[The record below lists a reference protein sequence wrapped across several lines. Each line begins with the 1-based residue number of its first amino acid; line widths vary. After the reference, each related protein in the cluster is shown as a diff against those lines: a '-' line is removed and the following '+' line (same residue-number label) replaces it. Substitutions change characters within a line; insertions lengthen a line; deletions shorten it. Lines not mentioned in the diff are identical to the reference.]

1 MNPAIAA
8 IVSGLDGLGYKAAAL
23 LSDYSFADVLSP
35 AGETRQVA
43 LAAFTQTPPSYRTA
57 AFGVVEAG
65 SGESDLTGL
74 RALGAPMIF
83 AVAGESIEL
92 WQVHASKPA
101 SRMAVVTTDS
111 LGDLF
116 ARNAEHWSP
125 RAIHRAKAIDGE
137 PLAGRQFDFIDIGL
151 MIAIEGEVHV
161 KLDALLR
168 ETLASII
175 DVRGRPA
182 MDARLLFRATF
193 RFLAAKILTDRGHE
207 FAAKWADGS
216 VDDVLRG
223 IDLYYGLG
231 TIAPSSRDR
240 AQLETVWEGIRTG
253 INFRNISADDLAFV
267 YENTFVTSEAR
278 AAFGT
283 HSTPRQMAE
292 HIVRRLELWRNP
304 NRVRVYEPF
313 SGAGVLLVAAL
324 RQLRAALPLE
334 WTDEE
339 RHRFLTARLA
349 GDEIDEFACEVAK
362 LSLILAD
369 YPNHNG
375 WDIQQAD
382 LFSSDRLRR
391 RITADT
397 FVICNPPFEDF
408 DADDR
413 SSAISRN
420 DVSKPITVLEEVIA
434 AHPAGIGFVLPS
446 SFIVEKRYRKVRAL
460 IESRYTSV
468 EIVEIPDD
476 VFSASR
482 SAASLLIARDPRK
495 TEDEPRITIRSSEV
509 TLRDRLPFLKAG
521 IITRSR
527 SLSRWVPDTPSGD
540 LWVPALHEIWAYL
553 SDRPKLGDRL
563 ELHRGIEWSGPQA
576 KAWSR
581 EPQPGFKL
589 GLHGVNGHRQ
599 FQSPHPVWLDCRPE
613 SARGGAHKLP
623 WGQTKL
629 IINAVRL
636 SRYSWRLAA
645 SHDAD
650 GLVCSQQF
658 IGAWPKEGVSDTH
671 LLALMAVLNSAVANA
686 FATVFTSDQRY
697 RLTTLGNIPLPNH
710 LPPEIAEM
718 TATYIERLSQA
729 PFTFDND
736 TALQRLLAEIDSA
749 VLGCYALPVRL
760 ERELLRFFDGAR
772 RPVVHAWEG
781 WPGLEAAPGL
791 TLAEILDGSRER
803 FSGNWVR
810 SVFEPLP
817 QSEADA
823 LRAYIG

>member
-1 MNPAIAA
+1 MTAAIAA
-8 IVSGLDGLGYKAAAL
+8 IARELGGLGYPAEAL
-23 LSDYSFADVLSP
+23 LSNYEFADVLSP

-57 AFGVVEAG
+57 AFGVVDVGTSA
-65 SGESDLTGL
+65 SDLTRL

-83 AVAGESIEL
+83 AVAGEHVEL

-101 SRMAVVTTDS
+101 SQIAVATIDA

-116 ARNAEHWSP
+116 ARNAEYWSP
-125 RAIHRAKAIDGE
+125 LAIHRAKAIDSE
-137 PLAGRQFDFIDIGL
+137 PLVGRQFDFIDMGL
-151 MIAIEGEVHV
+151 MVAIEGEVHV

-168 ETLASII
+168 ETLASVV
-175 DVRGRPA
+175 DARGRPA
-182 MDARLLFRATF
+182 MDARLLFQATF

-207 FAAKWADGS
+207 SAANWVGGS
-216 VDDVLRG
+216 VDHVLRG

-231 TIAPSSRDR
+231 TIAPSLRDR
-240 AQLETVWEGIRTG
+240 ARLETVWAGICAG

-278 AAFGT
+278 ATFGT

-304 NRVRVYEPF
+304 DRVRIYEPF
-313 SGAGVLLVAAL
+313 TGAGVLLVAAL
-324 RQLRAALPLE
+324 RQLRAALPLD
-334 WTDEE
+334 WSDEK
-339 RHRFLTARLA
+339 RHRFLAARLA

-375 WDIQQAD
+375 WDIQQSD
-382 LFSSDRLRR
+382 LFASDRIRT

-408 DADDR
+408 DTADR
-413 SSAISRN
+413 SSAIAQH
-420 DVSKPITVLEEVIA
+420 DVSKPVAVLEEVIA
-434 AHPAGIGFVLPS
+434 AKPAGIGFVLPS
-446 SFIVEKRYRKVRAL
+446 SFIVGKRYRKVRAL
-460 IESRYTSV
+460 IESLYSSV
-468 EIVEIPDD
+468 EVVEIPDD

-482 SAASLLIARDPRK
+482 ASASLLIARDPRNVA
-495 TEDEPRITIRSSEV
+495 DERRITIRSSEV
-509 TLRDRLPFLKAG
+509 TLRDRLPFLRAG
-521 IITRSR
+521 VITRSR
-527 SLSRWVPDTPSGD
+527 SLTRWVPDSPSGD

-553 SDRPKLGDRL
+553 SDRPKLGERL

-576 KAWSR
+576 SAWSR
-581 EPQPGFKL
+581 MPWPGFKP
-589 GLHGVNGHRQ
+589 GLHGVTGHRQ
-599 FQSPHPVWLDCRPE
+599 YQSPHPVWLDCRPE
-613 SARGGAHKLP
+613 SARGGAYKLP
-623 WGQTKL
+623 WEQTKL
-629 IINAVRL
+629 IINGVRL
-636 SRYSWRLAA
+636 SRYSWPLGA
-645 SHDAD
+645 SLDTN

-658 IGAWPKEGVSDTH
+658 IGAWPKEGVNDKD
-671 LLALMAVLNSAVANA
+671 LFGLMAVLNSPIANA
-686 FATVFTSDQRY
+686 FATIFTSDQRY
-697 RLTTLGNIPLPNH
+697 RLTTLRDIPLPIH

-718 TATYIERLSQA
+718 AATYIDRLAQTA
-729 PFTFDND
+729 LTFEGEA
-736 TALQRLLAEIDSA
+736 ALQRLLAEIDGA
-749 VLGCYALPVRL
+749 VLASYALPVRL
-760 ERELLRFFDGAR
+760 ERELLRFFEGAR
-772 RPVVHAWEG
+772 RPVAHEWEG

-791 TLAEILDGSRER
+791 SLAETLDGNREL
-803 FSGNWVR
+803 FNGNWVR

>member
-1 MNPAIAA
+1 MTPAITA
-8 IVSGLDGLGYKAAAL
+8 IVSELGGLGYPAEAV

-35 AGETRQVA
+35 GGETRQVA

-57 AFGVVEAG
+57 AFGVVEGKCNG
-65 SGESDLTGL
+65 SELTEL

-83 AVAGESIEL
+83 AVSGERVEL

-101 SRMAVVTTDS
+101 SRIAVATTDA

-116 ARNAEHWSP
+116 ARHAEHWSP
-125 RAIHRAKAIDGE
+125 QAIHRAKAIDAE
-137 PLAGRQFDFIDIGL
+137 PSASRQFDFIDAGL

-161 KLDALLR
+161 KLDVLLR
-168 ETLASII
+168 ETLANVV

-182 MDARLLFRATF
+182 MDARLLFQATF

-207 FAAKWADGS
+207 SAGNWASGS

-231 TIAPSSRDR
+231 TITPSQHDR
-240 AQLETVWEGIRTG
+240 ARLETVWEGIRAG

-278 AAFGT
+278 AAYGT

-304 NRVRVYEPF
+304 DRVRVYEPF
-313 SGAGVLLVAAL
+313 TGAGVLLVAAL

-334 WTDEE
+334 WSDEE

-382 LFSSDRLRR
+382 LFASDRLRT

-408 DADDR
+408 DPGDR
-413 SSAISRN
+413 SNLIAQH
-420 DVSKPITVLEEVIA
+420 DVSKPIAVLEEVIA
-434 AHPAGIGFVLPS
+434 AQPAGIGFVLPS
-446 SFIVEKRYRKVRAL
+446 SFIVEKRYRKVRAS
-460 IESRYTSV
+460 IERAYTSV

-476 VFSASR
+476 IFSASR
-482 SAASLLIARDPRK
+482 TAASLLIARDRR
-495 TEDEPRITIRSSEV
+495 TAADEPRITIRSSEV

-521 IITRSR
+521 VITRSR
-527 SLSRWVPDTPSGD
+527 SLTRWVPDVPTGD
-540 LWVPALHEIWAYL
+540 LWVPALHEIWGYL
-553 SDRPKLGDRL
+553 SDRPKLGEYL
-563 ELHRGIEWSGPQA
+563 ELHRGIEWSGAQA
-576 KAWSR
+576 SAWSR
-581 EPQPGFKL
+581 ERQAGFEL

-599 FQSPHPVWLDCRPE
+599 FQSPQPVWLDCRPE
-613 SARGGAHKLP
+613 SARGGAYKLP
-623 WGQTKL
+623 WDQTKL
-629 IINAVRL
+629 IINGVRL

-645 SHDAD
+645 SFDAD

-658 IGAWPKEGVSDTH
+658 IGAWPKKGVGDKQLSS
-671 LLALMAVLNSAVANA
+671 LMAVLNGPVANA
-686 FATVFTSDQRY
+686 FATIFTSDQRY
-697 RLTTLGNIPLPNH
+697 RLTMLRDIPLPYN
-710 LPPEIAEM
+710 LPLEINEM
-718 TATYIERLSQA
+718 VTTYIERLQQA
-729 PFTFDND
+729 ALTFDD
-736 TALQRLLAEIDSA
+736 DAMLQRLLAEIDSVILA
-749 VLGCYALPVRL
+749 SYALPVRL
-760 ERELLRFFDGAR
+760 ERELLRFFEGAR
-772 RPVVHAWEG
+772 RPVAHPWEG
-781 WPGLEAAPGL
+781 WPGVEASPGL
-791 TLAEILDGSRER
+791 SLAETLNGSREL

>member
-1 MNPAIAA
+1 MTPAIAA
-8 IVSGLDGLGYKAAAL
+8 IARELGGLGYPADAL

-57 AFGVVEAG
+57 AFGVVAE
-65 SGESDLTGL
+65 SGGWDLTGL

-83 AVAGESIEL
+83 AVAGERVEL

-101 SRMAVVTTDS
+101 SRIVVAKIDA
-111 LGDLF
+111 LADLF
-116 ARNAEHWSP
+116 ARHAEYWNP
-125 RAIHRAKAIDGE
+125 RAIHRAKAIDAE
-137 PLAGRQFDFIDIGL
+137 PSAGRQFDFIDMGL

-168 ETLASII
+168 ETLASVV

-182 MDARLLFRATF
+182 MDARLLFQATF

-207 FAAKWADGS
+207 SAANWAGGS

-231 TIAPSSRDR
+231 TIEPSPRDR
-240 AQLETVWEGIRTG
+240 ARLETVWEGIRAG

-292 HIVRRLELWRNP
+292 HIVRRLELWRDP
-304 NRVRVYEPF
+304 DRVRVYEPF
-313 SGAGVLLVAAL
+313 TGAGVLLVAAL

-334 WTDEE
+334 WNDEQ

-382 LFSSDRLRR
+382 LFTGDRLRT

-408 DADDR
+408 HTDERCSLIAQH
-413 SSAISRN
+413 
-420 DVSKPITVLEEVIA
+420 DVSKPIAVLEEVIA
-434 AHPAGIGFVLPS
+434 AQPAGIGFVLPS
-446 SFIVEKRYRKVRAL
+446 SFIVEKRYRKVRTL
-460 IESRYTSV
+460 IESRYASV

-482 SAASLLIARDPRK
+482 TAAALLIARDPRRA
-495 TEDEPRITIRSSEV
+495 EDEPRITIRSSEV
-509 TLRDRLPFLKAG
+509 TLRDRLPFLRAG
-521 IITRSR
+521 VITRSR
-527 SLSRWVPDTPSGD
+527 SVTRWVPDAPSGD
-540 LWVPALHEIWAYL
+540 LWVPALHEIWSYL
-553 SDRPKLGDRL
+553 ADRPRLGDRL

-576 KAWSR
+576 QAWSR
-581 EPQPGFKL
+581 EPRPGFEP
-589 GLHGVNGHRQ
+589 GLHGVTGHRQ
-599 FQSPHPVWLDCRPE
+599 FQPAHSVWLDCRPE
-613 SARGGAHKLP
+613 SARGGAYKLP
-623 WGQTKL
+623 WEKTKL
-629 IINAVRL
+629 IINGVRL

-645 SHDAD
+645 SFDAE

-658 IGAWPKEGVSDTH
+658 IGAWPKGGVSVKD
-671 LLALMAVLNSAVANA
+671 LCGLMAVLNGPLANA

-697 RLTTLGNIPLPNH
+697 RLTTLRNIPVPNH
-710 LPPEIAEM
+710 LPPEIGEM
-718 TATYIERLSQA
+718 VAAYVEQVSQA
-729 PFTFDND
+729 ALTFNGDA
-736 TALQRLLAEIDSA
+736 ALQRLLAEIDGA
-749 VLGCYALPVRL
+749 VLASYALPVRL
-760 ERELLRFFDGAR
+760 ERELLRFFEGAR
-772 RPVVHAWEG
+772 RPVAHAWEA
-781 WPGLEAAPGL
+781 WPELEAAPGL
-791 TLAEILDGSRER
+791 SLAEALAGNRER

-810 SVFEPLP
+810 SVFQPLP

-823 LRAYIG
+823 LRAFIG

>member
-1 MNPAIAA
+1 MTPAIAA
-8 IVSGLDGLGYKAAAL
+8 IVSGLGGLGYPTEAL

-35 AGETRQVA
+35 AGETRRVA
-43 LAAFTQTPPSYRTA
+43 FAAFTQTPPSYRTA

-65 SGESDLTGL
+65 SGGPDLTEL

-83 AVAGESIEL
+83 AVTGDCVEL
-92 WQVHASKPA
+92 WQVHASKAA
-101 SRMAVVTTDS
+101 SRMAVVAIDA

-116 ARNAEHWSP
+116 ARHAEHWSP
-125 RAIHRAKAIDGE
+125 RAIHRAKAIGAE
-137 PLAGRQFDFIDIGL
+137 PLAGRQFDFVDIGL

-161 KLDALLR
+161 KLDTLLR
-168 ETLASII
+168 ETLANVI
-175 DVRGRPA
+175 DVRGRPN
-182 MDARLLFRATF
+182 MDARLLFQATF

-207 FAAKWADGS
+207 SAANWADGN
-216 VDDVLRG
+216 VDNVLRG

-231 TIAPSSRDR
+231 TIVPSPRDR
-240 AQLETVWEGIRTG
+240 ALLETVWDGIRTG
-253 INFRNISADDLAFV
+253 INFQNISADDLAFV

-278 AAFGT
+278 AEYST

-292 HIVRRLELWRNP
+292 HIVRRLELWRNLE
-304 NRVRVYEPF
+304 RVRVYEPF
-313 SGAGVLLVAAL
+313 AGAGVLLVAAL

-334 WTDEE
+334 WNDEE
-339 RHRFLTARLA
+339 RHHFVTARLS

-382 LFSSDRLRR
+382 LFVGDRLRT

-413 SSAISRN
+413 NSAIAQH
-420 DVSKPITVLEEVIA
+420 DVSKPIAVLEAVIESR
-434 AHPAGIGFVLPS
+434 PAGIGFVLPS

-460 IESRYTSV
+460 IESHYTSV

-482 SAASLLIARDPRK
+482 TAASLLIARDPR
-495 TEDEPRITIRSSEV
+495 TAADEPRITIRSSEV

-521 IITRSR
+521 VITRSR
-527 SLSRWVPDTPSGD
+527 SLTRWVPDTPSGD
-540 LWVPALHEIWAYL
+540 LWVPALHEIWTYL
-553 SDRPKLGDRL
+553 SDRPVLGDRL

-576 KAWSR
+576 SSWSR
-581 EPQPGFKL
+581 EPEPGFEA

-613 SARGGAHKLP
+613 SARGGAYKLP
-623 WGQTKL
+623 WSQAKL
-629 IINAVRL
+629 IINGVRL

-645 SHDAD
+645 SFDAD

-658 IGAWPKEGVSDTH
+658 IGAWPKEGVSNKY
-671 LLALMAVLNSAVANA
+671 LLALMAVLNGPVANA

-697 RLTTLGNIPLPNH
+697 RLTTLRSIPLPNH

-718 TATYIERLSQA
+718 TTTYIRRLSQA
-729 PFTFDND
+729 PFSFDGD
-736 TALQRLLAEIDSA
+736 TAVQRLLAEIDSA
-749 VLGCYALPVRL
+749 VLASYALPVRL
-760 ERELLRFFDGAR
+760 ERELLRFFEGAR
-772 RPVVHAWEG
+772 RPVAHAWEG
-781 WPGLEAAPGL
+781 WPGLDAAPGL
-791 TLAEILDGSRER
+791 SLAETLTGHREQ
-803 FSGNWVR
+803 FSDNWVK
-810 SVFEPLP
+810 SVFKPLP

>member
-1 MNPAIAA
+1 MTPAIAA
-8 IVSGLDGLGYKAAAL
+8 IANELGGLGYPSNAL
-23 LSDYSFADVLSP
+23 LPDYSFADVLSP
-35 AGETRQVA
+35 GGETRRVA

-57 AFGVVEAG
+57 AFGVVEGG
-65 SGESDLTGL
+65 SSGSDLTGL

-83 AVAGESIEL
+83 AVAGDCVEL

-101 SRMAVVTTDS
+101 SRITSATIHT

-116 ARNAEHWSP
+116 ARHAEHWSP
-125 RAIHRAKAIDGE
+125 LAIHRAKAIDAE
-137 PLAGRQFDFIDIGL
+137 PLADRQFDFIDIGL

-168 ETLASII
+168 ETLANVV
-175 DVRGRPA
+175 DARGRPA
-182 MDARLLFRATF
+182 MDARLLFQATF
-193 RFLAAKILTDRGHE
+193 RFLAAKILTDRHHE
-207 FAAKWADGS
+207 SAENWAGGS
-216 VDDVLRG
+216 IDDVLWG
-223 IDLYYGLG
+223 IDQYYGLG
-231 TIAPSSRDR
+231 TITPSPRDR
-240 AQLETVWEGIRTG
+240 ARLETVWEGIRGG

-278 AAFGT
+278 EAYGT

-292 HIVRRLELWRNP
+292 HIVRRLELWRDP
-304 NRVRVYEPF
+304 ERVRVYEPF
-313 SGAGVLLVAAL
+313 TGAGVLLVAAL
-324 RQLRAALPLE
+324 RQLRSALPLE
-334 WTDEE
+334 WNDEE
-339 RHRFLTARLA
+339 RHSFLTERLA

-382 LFSSDRLRR
+382 LFSSDRLRA

-413 SSAISRN
+413 KSAIAQH
-420 DVSKPITVLEEVIA
+420 DVSKPIAVLEEVIA
-434 AHPAGIGFVLPS
+434 ANPAGIGFVLPS

-460 IESRYTSV
+460 IESHYTSV

-482 SAASLLIARDPRK
+482 TAAALLIARDRR
-495 TEDEPRITIRSSEV
+495 TVEDKPRITIRSSEV

-521 IITRSR
+521 VITRSR
-527 SLSRWVPDTPSGD
+527 SLTRWVPDAPSGD

-553 SDRPKLGDRL
+553 LDRPKLGDHL
-563 ELHRGIEWSGPQA
+563 ELHRGIEWTAPQA
-576 KAWSR
+576 TAWSG
-581 EPQPGFKL
+581 EPQLGFEP
-589 GLHGVNGHRQ
+589 GLHGVNGHQQ

-613 SARGGAHKLP
+613 SARGGAFKLP
-623 WGQTKL
+623 WDQTKL
-629 IINAVRL
+629 IINGVRL

-645 SHDAD
+645 SFDAS

-658 IGAWPKEGVSDTH
+658 IGAWPKEGVNDKE
-671 LLALMAVLNSAVANA
+671 LFALMAVLNGPIANA
-686 FATVFTSDQRY
+686 FATVFTLDQRY
-697 RLTTLGNIPLPNH
+697 RLTTLRDIPLPNR

-718 TATYIERLSQA
+718 VTTYLERLSQSELS
-729 PFTFDND
+729 FDGD
-736 TALQRLLAEIDSA
+736 AALQRLLAEIDAAILAS
-749 VLGCYALPVRL
+749 YALPVRL
-760 ERELLRFFDGAR
+760 ERELLRFFEGAR
-772 RPVVHAWEG
+772 RPVAHAWEG
-781 WPGLEAAPGL
+781 WPGLETSPGL
-791 TLAEILDGSRER
+791 SLAETLNGARER

-817 QSEADA
+817 ESEAEA

>member
-1 MNPAIAA
+1 MTAAIAA
-8 IVSGLDGLGYKAAAL
+8 IVKGLGGLGYPAEAL
-23 LSDYSFADVLSP
+23 LSNYSFADVLSP
-35 AGETRQVA
+35 TGETREVA

-57 AFGVVEAG
+57 AFGVAEAG
-65 SGESDLTGL
+65 SGGSDLTLL

-83 AVAGESIEL
+83 AVAGEHVEL

-101 SRMAVVTTDS
+101 SRIAVATIDT

-125 RAIHRAKAIDGE
+125 RAIHRAKAIDTE
-137 PLAGRQFDFIDIGL
+137 PLADRQFDFVDTGL
-151 MIAIEGEVHV
+151 LIAIEGEVHV

-168 ETLASII
+168 ETLASVV

-182 MDARLLFRATF
+182 MDARLLFQATF

-207 FAAKWADGS
+207 SAANWVGGS
-216 VDDVLRG
+216 VDEVLHG

-231 TIAPSSRDR
+231 TIVPSPRDR
-240 AQLETVWEGIRTG
+240 EQLETVWAGIRAG

-292 HIVRRLELWRNP
+292 HIVRRLELWRNAD
-304 NRVRVYEPF
+304 RVRVYEPF
-313 SGAGVLLVAAL
+313 TGAGVLLVAAL
-324 RQLRAALPLE
+324 RQLRSALPLE
-334 WTDEE
+334 WNDEE

-375 WDIQQAD
+375 WDIRQAD
-382 LFSSDRLRR
+382 LFADDRLRT
-391 RITADT
+391 RITTDT

-413 SSAISRN
+413 SSPIAQH
-420 DVSKPITVLEEVIA
+420 DVSKPIAVLEEVIA
-434 AHPAGIGFVLPS
+434 ARPAGIGFVLPS

-482 SAASLLIARDPRK
+482 TAASLLIARDPR
-495 TEDEPRITIRSSEV
+495 TAADEPRITIRSSEV
-509 TLRDRLPFLKAG
+509 TLRDRLQFLKAG
-521 IITRSR
+521 VITRSR
-527 SLSRWVPDTPSGD
+527 SLTRWVPDTPSGD
-540 LWVPALHEIWAYL
+540 LWVPALHEIWSYL
-553 SDRPKLGDRL
+553 SDRPRLGDRL
-563 ELHRGIEWSGPQA
+563 ELHRGIEWSGLQTGA
-576 KAWSR
+576 RSR
-581 EPQPGFKL
+581 EPQPGFEP

-613 SARGGAHKLP
+613 SARGGAYKLP
-623 WGQTKL
+623 WEQKKL
-629 IINAVRL
+629 IVNGVRL

-645 SHDAD
+645 SFDAD

-658 IGAWPKEGVSDTH
+658 IGAWPKEGVSDKH
-671 LLALMAVLNSAVANA
+671 LLALMAVLNGPVANA

-697 RLTTLGNIPLPNH
+697 RLTMLRDIPLPNH

-718 TATYIERLSQA
+718 AAAYSERLSQA
-729 PFTFDND
+729 PLTFDGD
-736 TALQRLLAEIDSA
+736 AALQRLLAEIDGA
-749 VLGCYALPVRL
+749 VLESYALPVRL
-760 ERELLRFFDGAR
+760 ERELLRFFEGAR
-772 RPVVHAWEG
+772 RPVAHAWEG

-791 TLAEILDGSRER
+791 SLAETLDGSGER

-817 QSEADA
+817 QSEADV

>member
-1 MNPAIAA
+1 MTRAIAA
-8 IVSGLDGLGYKAAAL
+8 IVSGLGGLGYPAEAL
-23 LSDYSFADVLSP
+23 LPDYSFADVLSP

-43 LAAFTQTPPSYRTA
+43 LAAFTHTPPSYRTA
-57 AFGVVEAG
+57 AFGVVEAPSVG
-65 SGESDLTGL
+65 PDLAGL

-83 AVAGESIEL
+83 AVTGEHVEL
-92 WQVHASKPA
+92 WQIHASKPA
-101 SRMAVVTTDS
+101 SRMAVVTVDT

-116 ARNAEHWSP
+116 SRHAEHWNP
-125 RAIHRAKAIDGE
+125 RAIHRAKAIDSE
-137 PLAGRQFDFIDIGL
+137 PLAGRQLDFIDMGL
-151 MIAIEGEVHV
+151 MTAIEGEVHV

-168 ETLASII
+168 ETLASVI

-182 MDARLLFRATF
+182 MDARLLFQATF

-207 FAAKWADGS
+207 SATKWLGGS

-231 TIAPSSRDR
+231 KIAPSPRDR
-240 AQLETVWEGIRTG
+240 ARLATVWEGICAG

-278 AAFGT
+278 AEFGT

-292 HIVRRLELWRNP
+292 YIVRRLEFWRNP
-304 NRVRVYEPF
+304 DRVRVYEPF
-313 SGAGVLLVAAL
+313 TGAGVLLVAAL

-334 WTDEE
+334 WNDEE
-339 RHRFLTARLA
+339 RHRFLTERLA

-382 LFSSDRLRR
+382 LFADDRLRT

-413 SSAISRN
+413 NSAIGQH
-420 DVSKPITVLEEVIA
+420 DISKPIAVLEEVIA
-434 AHPAGIGFVLPS
+434 AQPAGIGFVLPS

-460 IESRYTSV
+460 IESRYTSI

-482 SAASLLIARDPRK
+482 TAASLLIARDPR
-495 TEDEPRITIRSSEV
+495 TVADERRITIRSSEV
-509 TLRDRLPFLKAG
+509 TLRDRLSFLKAG
-521 IITRSR
+521 VISRSR
-527 SLSRWVPDTPSGD
+527 SLTRWVSDTPSGD
-540 LWVPALHEIWAYL
+540 LWVPALHEIWAHL
-553 SDRPKLGDRL
+553 ADRPRLGDRL
-563 ELHRGIEWSGPQA
+563 ELHRGIEWLGPQA
-576 KAWSR
+576 SASSR
-581 EPQPGFKL
+581 EPKPGFEP

-599 FQSPHPVWLDCRPE
+599 FQSSYPVWLDCRPE
-613 SARGGAHKLP
+613 SARGGAYKLP
-623 WGQTKL
+623 WNQTKL
-629 IINAVRL
+629 ILNGVRL

-645 SHDAD
+645 SLDTD

-658 IGAWPKEGVSDTH
+658 IGAWPKEGVRDEH
-671 LLALMAVLNSAVANA
+671 LLALMAVINGPVANA

-697 RLTTLGNIPLPNH
+697 RLTTLRDIPLPNH
-710 LPPEIAEM
+710 LSPEIAELVASY
-718 TATYIERLSQA
+718 TQRLLQA
-729 PFTFDND
+729 PLSFDSD
-736 TALQRLLAEIDSA
+736 AALQRLLAEIDSA
-749 VLGCYALPVRL
+749 VLVSYALPIRL

-772 RPVVHAWEG
+772 RPVAHVWEG
-781 WPGLEAAPGL
+781 WPGLEEAPGL
-791 TLAEILDGSRER
+791 SLAEALYGNREQ
-803 FSGNWVR
+803 FSGNWVKG
-810 SVFEPLP
+810 VFEPWP

-823 LRAYIG
+823 LRAYMS

>member
-1 MNPAIAA
+1 MTPAIAA
-8 IVSGLDGLGYKAAAL
+8 IASGLGGLGYRAEAL

-65 SGESDLTGL
+65 SGGSDLTGL

-83 AVAGESIEL
+83 AVAGERVEL

-101 SRMAVVTTDS
+101 SRIAVATIDA

-116 ARNAEHWSP
+116 ARHAEHWSP
-125 RAIHRAKAIDGE
+125 RAIHRAKAIDAE
-137 PLAGRQFDFIDIGL
+137 PLAGRQFDFIDMGL
-151 MIAIEGEVHV
+151 MMAIEGEVHV

-168 ETLASII
+168 QTFASVV

-182 MDARLLFRATF
+182 MDARLLFQATF

-207 FAAKWADGS
+207 SAANWAGGS

-231 TIAPSSRDR
+231 TIAPSPLDR
-240 AQLETVWEGIRTG
+240 ARLQTVWESIRAG

-292 HIVRRLELWRNP
+292 HIVRRLELWRDP
-304 NRVRVYEPF
+304 DRVRVYEPF
-313 SGAGVLLVAAL
+313 TGAGVLLVAAL

-334 WTDEE
+334 WNDEE

-375 WDIQQAD
+375 WDIRQAD
-382 LFSSDRLRR
+382 LFAGDRLRT

-397 FVICNPPFEDF
+397 FVICNPPFQDF
-408 DADDR
+408 DAEDR
-413 SSAISRN
+413 SSAIAQH
-420 DVSKPITVLEEVIA
+420 DVSKPIAVLEEVIA
-434 AHPAGIGFVLPS
+434 AQPAGIGFVLPS
-446 SFIVEKRYRKVRAL
+446 SFIIEKRYRKVRAL

-482 SAASLLIARDPRK
+482 TAASLLIARNPR
-495 TEDEPRITIRSSEV
+495 TVEDEPRITIRSSEV

-521 IITRSR
+521 VITCSR
-527 SLSRWVPDTPSGD
+527 SLTRWVPDAPSGD

-553 SDRPKLGDRL
+553 SDRPRLGDRL

-576 KAWSR
+576 SAWSR
-581 EPQPGFKL
+581 EPQPGFEP

-613 SARGGAHKLP
+613 SARGGAYKLP
-623 WGQTKL
+623 WKQTKL
-629 IINAVRL
+629 IINGVRL

-645 SHDAD
+645 IFDAY

-658 IGAWPKEGVSDTH
+658 IGAWPKEGASGKQ
-671 LLALMAVLNSAVANA
+671 LLALMAVLNGPVANA

-697 RLTTLGNIPLPNH
+697 RLTTLRNIPLPNH

-718 TATYIERLSQA
+718 AATYIERLSQA
-729 PFTFDND
+729 ALTSDGD
-736 TALQRLLAEIDSA
+736 AALQQILAEIDGA
-749 VLGCYALPVRL
+749 VLASYALPVRL
-760 ERELLRFFDGAR
+760 ERELLRFFEGAR
-772 RPVVHAWEG
+772 RPIAHAWKG

-791 TLAEILDGSRER
+791 SLAETLDGNRER

-810 SVFEPLP
+810 RVFEPLP

>member
-1 MNPAIAA
+1 MTPAIAA
-8 IVSGLDGLGYKAAAL
+8 IANELGGLGYPSNAL
-23 LSDYSFADVLSP
+23 LPDYSFADVLSP
-35 AGETRQVA
+35 GGETRQVA

-57 AFGVVEAG
+57 AFGVVEGG
-65 SGESDLTGL
+65 SSGSDLTGL

-83 AVAGESIEL
+83 AVAGECVEL
-92 WQVHASKPA
+92 WQVHASKAA
-101 SRMAVVTTDS
+101 SRITAATIDT

-116 ARNAEHWSP
+116 ARHAEHWSP
-125 RAIHRAKAIDGE
+125 LAIHRAKAINSE
-137 PLAGRQFDFIDIGL
+137 SLAGRQFDFIDIGL

-168 ETLASII
+168 ETLASVV
-175 DVRGRPA
+175 DARGRPA
-182 MDARLLFRATF
+182 MDARLLFQATF
-193 RFLAAKILTDRGHE
+193 RFLAAKILTDRHHE
-207 FAAKWADGS
+207 SAENWAGGS
-216 VDDVLRG
+216 IDDVLRG
-223 IDLYYGLG
+223 IDQYYGLG
-231 TIAPSSRDR
+231 TITPSPRDR
-240 AQLETVWEGIRTG
+240 ARLETVWEGIRAG

-278 AAFGT
+278 EAYGT

-292 HIVRRLELWRNP
+292 HIVRRLELWRDP
-304 NRVRVYEPF
+304 ERVRVYEPF
-313 SGAGVLLVAAL
+313 TGAGVLLVAAL
-324 RQLRAALPLE
+324 RQLRSALPLE
-334 WTDEE
+334 WNDEE
-339 RHRFLTARLA
+339 RHSFLTERLA

-382 LFSSDRLRR
+382 LFSGDRLRT

-413 SSAISRN
+413 KSGIAQH
-420 DVSKPITVLEEVIA
+420 DVSKPIAVLEEVIA
-434 AHPAGIGFVLPS
+434 ANPAGIGFVLPS

-460 IESRYTSV
+460 IESHYTSV

-482 SAASLLIARDPRK
+482 TAAALLIARDRR
-495 TEDEPRITIRSSEV
+495 TVEDIPRITIRSSEV

-521 IITRSR
+521 VITRSR
-527 SLSRWVPDTPSGD
+527 SLTRWVPDTPSGD

-553 SDRPKLGDRL
+553 FDRPKLGNHL
-563 ELHRGIEWSGPQA
+563 ELHRGIEWTAPQA
-576 KAWSR
+576 TAWSG
-581 EPQPGFKL
+581 EPQPGFEP
-589 GLHGVNGHRQ
+589 GLHGVNGHQQ

-613 SARGGAHKLP
+613 SARGSAFKLP
-623 WGQTKL
+623 WDQTKL
-629 IINAVRL
+629 IINGVRL

-645 SHDAD
+645 SFDAS

-658 IGAWPKEGVSDTH
+658 IGAWPKEGVSDKE
-671 LLALMAVLNSAVANA
+671 LLALMAVLNSPIANA
-686 FATVFTSDQRY
+686 FATVFTLDQRY
-697 RLTTLGNIPLPNH
+697 RLTTLRDIPLPNH

-718 TATYIERLSQA
+718 VATYLERLSQ
-729 PFTFDND
+729 TELSFDGD
-736 TALQRLLAEIDSA
+736 AVLQRLLAEIDGAILAS
-749 VLGCYALPVRL
+749 YALPVRL
-760 ERELLRFFDGAR
+760 ERELLRFFEGAR
-772 RPVVHAWEG
+772 RPVAHAWEG
-781 WPGLEAAPGL
+781 WPGLEISPGL
-791 TLAEILDGSRER
+791 SLAETLNGARER

-817 QSEADA
+817 ESEAEA

>member
-1 MNPAIAA
+1 MTAAIAA
-8 IVSGLDGLGYKAAAL
+8 IVSGLGAIGYPAEAL

-57 AFGVVEAG
+57 AFGVVEAR
-65 SGESDLTGL
+65 SGGCDLSGL
-74 RALGAPMIF
+74 RSLGAPMIF
-83 AVAGESIEL
+83 AVTGECVEL

-101 SRMAVVTTDS
+101 SRIAVAAVDA
-111 LGDLF
+111 LDELF
-116 ARNAEHWSP
+116 ARHAEHWSP
-125 RAIHRAKAIDGE
+125 SAIHRAKAIDAQ
-137 PLAGRQFDFIDIGL
+137 PFAGRQFDFIDMGL

-168 ETLASII
+168 ETLVSVI

-182 MDARLLFRATF
+182 MDARLLFQATF
-193 RFLAAKILTDRGHE
+193 RFLAAKILTDRGHQS
-207 FAAKWADGS
+207 AANWAGGS

-231 TIAPSSRDR
+231 SLTPSHHDR
-240 AQLETVWEGIRTG
+240 ARLETVWEGIRAG

-267 YENTFVTSEAR
+267 YENTFITSEAR

-292 HIVRRLELWRNP
+292 HIVRRLELWRDP
-304 NRVRVYEPF
+304 DRVRVYEPF
-313 SGAGVLLVAAL
+313 TGAGVLLVAAL
-324 RQLRAALPLE
+324 RQLRAALPVE
-334 WTDEE
+334 WNDEE
-339 RHRFLTARLA
+339 RHHFLTARLA

-382 LFSSDRLRR
+382 LFAGDRLRT

-413 SSAISRN
+413 SSVIAHH
-420 DVSKPITVLEEVIA
+420 DVSKPIAVLEEVLA
-434 AHPAGIGFVLPS
+434 AQPAGIGFVLPAT
-446 SFIVEKRYRKVRAL
+446 FIVEKRYQKVRAL

-482 SAASLLIARDPRK
+482 TAASLLIARDPRAVA
-495 TEDEPRITIRSSEV
+495 DEPRITIRSSEV

-521 IITRSR
+521 VITRSR
-527 SLSRWVPDTPSGD
+527 SLTRWVPDTPSGD

-553 SDRPKLGDRL
+553 SDRPQLGDRL
-563 ELHRGIEWSGPQA
+563 ELHRGIEWLGPQA
-576 KAWSR
+576 RSWSR
-581 EPQPGFKL
+581 KPQPGFKS
-589 GLHGVNGHRQ
+589 GLHGGNGHRQ
-599 FQSPHPVWLDCRPE
+599 FQSSHSVWLDCRPE
-613 SARGGAHKLP
+613 SARGGAYKLP
-623 WGQTKL
+623 WNQTKL
-629 IINAVRL
+629 IINGVRL

-645 SHDAD
+645 SFDAD
-650 GLVCSQQF
+650 ELVCSQQF
-658 IGAWPKEGVSDTH
+658 IGAWPKEGVSDKH
-671 LLALMAVLNSAVANA
+671 LLALMAVLNSPVANA
-686 FATVFTSDQRY
+686 FATVFTLDQRY
-697 RLTTLGNIPLPNH
+697 RLTTLRKIPLPNH

-718 TATYIERLSQA
+718 TAAYVEWLTNTN
-729 PFTFDND
+729 PFDGD
-736 TALQRLLAEIDSA
+736 GSLQRLLAEIDGA
-749 VLGCYALPVRL
+749 VLESYALPVRL
-760 ERELLRFFDGAR
+760 ERELLRFFEGAR
-772 RPVVHAWEG
+772 RPVAHTWNG
-781 WPGLEAAPGL
+781 WPGLDAAPGL
-791 TLAEILDGSRER
+791 SLAETLDGDRKQ
-803 FSGNWVR
+803 FDGNWVR